1 MNKKLKGATGNAEE
15 IVDDAKKV
23 ANELYIV
30 EGKAS
35 VPGVKSSEWVPL
47 TKILIDG
54 GNFQGF
60 LKLDGSFQLY
70 LPTGSYVIDLA
81 HPTFDFEAQRVD
93 VNSKGSKRARKV
105 NNIQP
110 NAVSHL
116 TYPLRFKP
124 RGP

>member
-1 MNKKLKGATGNAEE
+1 M
-15 IVDDAKKV
+15 
-23 ANELYIV
+23 
-30 EGKAS
+30 
-35 VPGVKSSEWVPL
+35 
-47 TKILIDG
+47 
-54 GNFQGF
+54 
-60 LKLDGSFQLY
+60 
-70 LPTGSYVIDLA
+70 IDLA

-124 RGP
+124 RGPMNYFQKREEFKIIDILKSPMVSFISY